1 MLRHREQADQARGPT
16 RRHRG
21 RLFVDT
27 QRVDAIVIGAGAGGL
42 CAAARLAHGGLHTL
56 VVDDKSRLGGRASTE
71 EIDGFKV
78 NIGAIAIEFG
88 GVFEET
94 FHTVGAPLNIRAP
107 EPASSFLIDGK
118 LVDVGRGGW
127 SLLLGQLTKQASRIL
142 EKFADARSG
151 NLPDGRQST
160 EDWLKGYTSNATV
173 HAIFRNLCAAIFA
186 CNAAELP
193 ARAFLTYFTSKG
205 AFKKFGFCPD
215 GTIGVWESLATAV
228 KRNGDVWL
236 DTPAT
241 EIHTAN
247 GRVTGVT
254 VQRNG
259 APVRIDADLVIS
271 NAGPKATVALAGE
284 ATFPADYVAKV
295 RDGLR
300 PAANI
305 VINIASREPLMN
317 HPGIVTFGK
326 TRRLCNMANLSATCP
341 ELAPPGWHL
350 YVAYAVPV
358 PALGDFDSD
367 SEVELA
373 LADLRDQFANFAQ
386 AKILSIRVMR
396 DDWPAQ
402 RSCAGYDLPRETGI
416 EGLWC
421 VGDAVK
427 QYGNGGTQACAETAK
442 IVTDAILATRPRLP
456 QASRI

>member
-1 MLRHREQADQARGPT
+1 MTD
-16 RRHRG
+16 
-21 RLFVDT
+21 
-27 QRVDAIVIGAGAGGL
+27 QRVDAVVIGAGAGGL

-56 VVDDKSRLGGRASTE
+56 VVDDKDRLGGRASTE

-94 FHTVGAPLNIRAP
+94 FHTVGVPLDIRAP
-107 EPASSFLIDGK
+107 EPAASFFIDGK
-118 LVDVGRGGW
+118 LIDVGRGGW

-142 EKFADARSG
+142 EKFADARTG

-160 EDWLKGYTSNATV
+160 EDWLKTYTSNAMV

-205 AFKKFGFCPD
+205 AFKKFGFCPQ
-215 GTIGVWESLATAV
+215 GTIGVWNALGGAIR
-228 KRNGDVWL
+228 RNGDIWL
-236 DTPAT
+236 GTPAT
-241 EIHTAN
+241 QIHVDA

-254 VQRNG
+254 VTRNG
-259 APVRIDADLVIS
+259 APVRIETDLVIS
-271 NAGPKATVALAGE
+271 NAGPKTTVALAGD
-284 ATFPADYVAKV
+284 AAFPPAYVAKV
-295 RDGLR
+295 RNDLR

-305 VINIASREPLMN
+305 VINVASREPLID

-367 SEVELA
+367 TEVALA
-373 LADLRDQFANFAQ
+373 LADLREQFANFDQ

-442 IVTDAILATRPRLP
+442 LVTDAILAGRLRVH
-456 QASRI
+456 AGRV

>member
-1 MLRHREQADQARGPT
+1 MTQQRADA
-16 RRHRG
+16 
-21 RLFVDT
+21 V
-27 QRVDAIVIGAGAGGL
+27 VIGAGAGGL
-42 CAAARLAHGGLHTL
+42 CAAARLVHAGLRTI
-56 VVDDKSRLGGRASTE
+56 VVDDKSRIGGRASTE

-94 FHTVGAPLNIRAP
+94 FHTVGAPLDIRAP

-118 LVDVGRGGW
+118 LIDVGRGGW

-173 HAIFRNLCAAIFA
+173 HALFRNLCAAIFA

-205 AFKKFGFCPD
+205 AFKRFGFCPQ
-215 GTIGVWESLATAV
+215 GTIGVWNSLASV
-228 KRNGDVWL
+228 IRRNGDIWL
-236 DTPAT
+236 ETPAVK
-241 EIHTAN
+241 IHSSG
-247 GRVTGVT
+247 GRVEGVS
-254 VQRNG
+254 VMRDG
-259 APVRIDADLVIS
+259 REIRIDTDLVIS
-271 NAGPKATVALAGE
+271 NAGPKTTVALGGE
-284 ATFPADYVAKV
+284 AAFPPDYVERV
-295 RDGLR
+295 RRDLR

-305 VINIASREPLMN
+305 VINIASREPLIA

-326 TRRLCNMANLSATCP
+326 TRRLCNMANLTATCP
-341 ELAPPGWHL
+341 ELAPAGWHL

-358 PALGDFDSD
+358 PALGDFDS
-367 SEVELA
+367 EAETALA
-373 LADLRDQFANFAQ
+373 LEDLREQFANFDK

-416 EGLWC
+416 DGLWC

-442 IVTDAILATRPRLP
+442 LVTDAILARRPRVPL
-456 QASRI
+456 AG

>member
-1 MLRHREQADQARGPT
+1 MADQK
-16 RRHRG
+16 
-21 RLFVDT
+21 
-27 QRVDAIVIGAGAGGL
+27 VDAVVIGAGAGGL
-42 CAAARLAHGGLHTL
+42 CAAARLAHAGLHTI
-56 VVDDKSRLGGRASTE
+56 VVDDKDRIGGRASTE

-78 NIGAIAIEFG
+78 NIGAIAIELG

-94 FHTVGAPLNIRAP
+94 FRTVGAHLDIRSP

-118 LVDVGRGGW
+118 LIDVGRGGW

-160 EDWLKGYTSNATV
+160 EDWLKAYTSNATV

-186 CNAAELP
+186 CNADELP

-205 AFKKFGFCPD
+205 AFKRFGFCPQ
-215 GTIGVWESLATAV
+215 GTIGVWNALADV
-228 KRNGDVWL
+228 VRRNGEIWL
-236 DTPAT
+236 SSPAVA
-241 EIHTAN
+241 IHTT
-247 GRVTGVT
+247 GGHVDGVT
-254 VQRNG
+254 VMKDG
-259 APVRIDADLVIS
+259 HPVRLATDIVIS
-271 NAGPKATVALAGE
+271 NAGPKATVALGGE
-284 ATFPADYVAKV
+284 AAFPPTYVQRV
-295 RDGLR
+295 RTGLR

-305 VINIASREPLMN
+305 VINIASREPLMS

-326 TRRLCNMANLSATCP
+326 TRRLCNMANLTATCP
-341 ELAPPGWHL
+341 ELAPAGWHQ

-367 SEVELA
+367 AEVELA
-373 LADLRDQFANFAQ
+373 LTDLREQFANFGT

-402 RSCAGYDLPRETGI
+402 RSCAGYDLPQDTGI

-427 QYGNGGTQACAETAK
+427 VYGNGGTQACAETAR
-442 IVTDAILATRPRLP
+442 IVTDTILGQRPRIP
-456 QASRI
+456 RTIGI